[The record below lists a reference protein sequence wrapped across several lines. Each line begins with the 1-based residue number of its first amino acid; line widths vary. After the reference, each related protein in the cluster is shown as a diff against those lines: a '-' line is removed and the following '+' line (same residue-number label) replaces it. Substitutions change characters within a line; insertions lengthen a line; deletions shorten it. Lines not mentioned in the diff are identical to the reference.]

1 MLKHTLQ
8 IRRDSFT
15 SESLSSNQS
24 EATQSPIYSSLEEN
38 VKTEANINEL
48 NERIVN
54 SNANNLLSA
63 AILSKKPSISSKK
76 KQISKKSVKYKQQ
89 LEFSFYFY
97 KIIFKKKEPE
107 S

>member
-1 MLKHTLQ
+1 MDDNILTFDIFK
-8 IRRDSFT
+8 
-15 SESLSSNQS
+15 ES
-24 EATQSPIYSSLEEN
+24 
-38 VKTEANINEL
+38 NEP
-48 NERIVN
+48 NDRAV
-54 SNANNLLSA
+54 SLLSTD
-63 AILSKKPSISSKK
+63 ILSKKPSISSKK